1 VPLLGRLWHTLAWF
15 FNFHLDLALP
25 MLRRAVKIHRRDPV
39 DLVWVTGPSSRCL
52 LVGYWASRLLRK
64 PLVLDIRDPWT
75 YGSLWS
81 PFSRLTAEVE
91 RKWARTILTAASRSV
106 FTSPLTTAAMQAR
119 YPGEAASRMCTI
131 TNGHTGSS
139 DVSPLRSAPEEKCL
153 MSYVGSLNPRRRPD
167 VLLDALK
174 RVSRDPEVA
183 RDLRL
188 QFVGGMAGHEAK
200 IAALDVAGQVKDVG
214 QVSHSESERY
224 MRGADVNLLLQ
235 TITAGQDVIAG
246 KTFEYLA
253 ARTPILGVVAPDGG
267 DAWML
272 RESGGGSVVPFDDP
286 GAVAD
291 EMLRLWKL
299 WKDGTL
305 ADSVARVDVEP
316 YSRRRL
322 TGDLAKLLDEIL
334 QR

>member
-1 VPLLGRLWHTLAWF
+1 
-15 FNFHLDLALP
+15 
-25 MLRRAVKIHRRDPV
+25 
-39 DLVWVTGPSSRCL
+39 
-52 LVGYWASRLLRK
+52 
-64 PLVLDIRDPWT
+64 
-75 YGSLWS
+75 
-81 PFSRLTAEVE
+81 
-91 RKWARTILTAASRSV
+91 
-106 FTSPLTTAAMQAR
+106 
-119 YPGEAASRMCTI
+119 
-131 TNGHTGSS
+131 
-139 DVSPLRSAPEEKCL
+139 
-153 MSYVGSLNPRRRPD
+153 MSYTGSLNPRRRPD
-167 VLLDALK
+167 VLLDALQ

-183 RDLRL
+183 DDLRL

-200 IAALDVAGQVKDVG
+200 IAAHGVQGQVLDVGHVP
-214 QVSHSESERY
+214 HNESLGY

-235 TITAGQDVIAG
+235 TITAGRDVIAG

-253 ARTPILGVVAPDGG
+253 ARKPILGVVASDGG

-272 RESGGGSVVPFDDP
+272 RESGGGSVGPFGAP

-305 ADSVARVDVEP
+305 ADSVAQVDVEP